1 MSDFVICDG
10 SPISVQRIIDKKF
23 DEDVDVCE
31 KTAYIEKKAAEEKF
45 QKELEKIKDEY
56 LKKCKE
62 AEDEYKKECKVIGER
77 YKKIIQQLYETATG
91 KKNEENLEKD
101 EQNFSMTIR
110 QCLFRRWAEVN
121 EIEIPADLNNKIKI
135 KDVLDEIGEDREE
148 NDIIKEFR
156 RNLYSNIDT
165 IMGDIEIDGKRI
177 RAHEALTAG
186 KKKSK
191 LTIDN
196 YVFFK
201 SVLLD
206 GDIEAGNNII
216 EIIDENRSLELDDRE
231 KDIIRYTQYKK
242 DEKAYRTQFNN
253 FFRGFVDPTYEI
265 PEVSC
270 GWITI
275 HNKMGTVYS
284 STINEYA
291 AKIQNYAN
299 GTSNHESWY
308 GSIYVDAN
316 GGYREYVVVETDG
329 TLSFPEQGDYDLIY
343 LNTGKTAGVQDSKG
357 FEKDVPLY
365 YLLGDYDSDYDKYT
379 DLEGAAEAMKEYP
392 HEVYLMTIDTGY
404 AA

>member
-216 EIIDENRSLELDDRE
+216 EIIE
-231 KDIIRYTQYKK
+231 T
-242 DEKAYRTQFNN
+242 
-253 FFRGFVDPTYEI
+253 
-265 PEVSC
+265 EV
-270 GWITI
+270 WNWMT
-275 HNKMGTVYS
+275 
-284 STINEYA
+284 ER
-291 AKIQNYAN
+291 KI
-299 GTSNHESWY
+299 
-308 GSIYVDAN
+308 
-316 GGYREYVVVETDG
+316 
-329 TLSFPEQGDYDLIY
+329 L
-343 LNTGKTAGVQDSKG
+343 
-357 FEKDVPLY
+357 
-365 YLLGDYDSDYDKYT
+365 
-379 DLEGAAEAMKEYP
+379 
-392 HEVYLMTIDTGY
+392 
-404 AA
+404 

>member
-231 KDIIRYTQYKK
+231 KDIIRYGLYSLAQNPNMLITDKMVKERAFSALFYICLCFCFSIK
-242 DEKAYRTQFNN
+242 DICVLCARTGAFAPYLCAKMLLFSSLQNRYTTATAINRTHRRKPRCCAIQERESSLWHEFTTSAQAPACCP
-253 FFRGFVDPTYEI
+253 RRCSSRHRQ
-265 PEVSC
+265 SC
-270 GWITI
+270 
-275 HNKMGTVYS
+275 S
-284 STINEYA
+284 SMA
-291 AKIQNYAN
+291 
-299 GTSNHESWY
+299 
-308 GSIYVDAN
+308 
-316 GGYREYVVVETDG
+316 
-329 TLSFPEQGDYDLIY
+329 
-343 LNTGKTAGVQDSKG
+343 TAVR
-357 FEKDVPLY
+357 
-365 YLLGDYDSDYDKYT
+365 
-379 DLEGAAEAMKEYP
+379 A
-392 HEVYLMTIDTGY
+392 
-404 AA
+404 

>member
-165 IMGDIEIDGKRI
+165 IMGDIEIDGKKI

-231 KDIIRYTQYKK
+231 KDIIRYGLYSLAQNPNMLITDKMVKERLEQLFGTEE
-242 DEKAYRTQFNN
+242 DEAINAYEDLGMRIEAG
-253 FFRGFVDPTYEI
+253 RCRVDTDE
-265 PEVSC
+265 
-270 GWITI
+270 
-275 HNKMGTVYS
+275 
-284 STINEYA
+284 
-291 AKIQNYAN
+291 Q
-299 GTSNHESWY
+299 
-308 GSIYVDAN
+308 
-316 GGYREYVVVETDG
+316 YREYFSGVKRILDQCEI
-329 TLSFPEQGDYDLIY
+329 QIYDFSSRFTGRSESMDEFMEEVHMPPKPPKV
-343 LNTGKTAGVQDSKG
+343 NT
-357 FEKDVPLY
+357 FEKKFERQQMLEWDRKRNVFKMTM
-365 YLLGDYDSDYDKYT
+365 SDT
-379 DLEGAAEAMKEYP
+379 S
-392 HEVYLMTIDTGY
+392 DTEEQ
-404 AA
+404 

>member
-1 MSDFVICDG
+1 MKLNGFAGEVLFVEDQKEIIKMSDFVICDG

-165 IMGDIEIDGKRI
+165 IMGDIEIDGKKI

-231 KDIIRYTQYKK
+231 AIN
-242 DEKAYRTQFNN
+242 AYEDLGMRIEAG
-253 FFRGFVDPTYEI
+253 RCRVDTE
-265 PEVSC
+265 E
-270 GWITI
+270 
-275 HNKMGTVYS
+275 
-284 STINEYA
+284 
-291 AKIQNYAN
+291 Q
-299 GTSNHESWY
+299 
-308 GSIYVDAN
+308 
-316 GGYREYVVVETDG
+316 YREYFRGVKRILDQCEI
-329 TLSFPEQGDYDLIY
+329 QIYDL
-343 LNTGKTAGVQDSKG
+343 SSRFKG
-357 FEKDVPLY
+357 RGESIDEFMKDVYTPPKPPKVNIFEKKFERQQMLEWDRKRTAFKMSM
-365 YLLGDYDSDYDKYT
+365 SDT
-379 DLEGAAEAMKEYP
+379 EEQ
-392 HEVYLMTIDTGY
+392 
-404 AA
+404 